1 MERDLVT
8 NETALRELLQRAVAA
23 LDDAGQQPSLLQP
36 CRGSSEEALAN
47 PPPVLTVQIVP
58 KSVADRRSASTMWR
72 LRRRARRSGGHPVL
86 QNFSLQLYRAL
97 SRERLN
103 VFVSPFGTAVALVTA
118 LAGSRGDTAEQ
129 ILAAL
134 GATHEEELLHEF
146 GIVGRVLEPLSP
158 LHVGLASKMYL
169 STSLELADSF
179 KEAIHQEFGGQ
190 VNLSTRVLMVGTSFM
205 RCLWLDKFSE
215 LYTAPMPFFA
225 DDGKLSVPTMCSRR
239 ICNYCHVERLACRV
253 LELPCMMEHLQLL
266 ILLSC
271 STSTSTWRATLA
283 AVGIRDLFDK
293 EEADLTGISDEKEL
307 CVHDFLCR
315 SRFEVTDEDPVRLDI
330 GGSNSL
336 KLAERTD
343 LPSFEVNRP
352 FMFLV
357 VERQRKAILYIGCLR
372 NPNVT

>member
-47 PPPVLTVQIVP
+47 PPPVLTVQ
-58 KSVADRRSASTMWR
+58 
-72 LRRRARRSGGHPVL
+72 
-86 QNFSLQLYRAL
+86 
-97 SRERLN
+97 
-103 VFVSPFGTAVALVTA
+103 VTA

-190 VNLSTRVLMVGTSFM
+190 VKYHSH
-205 RCLWLDKFSE
+205 
-215 LYTAPMPFFA
+215 
-225 DDGKLSVPTMCSRR
+225 RR
-239 ICNYCHVERLACRV
+239 L
-253 LELPCMMEHLQLL
+253 
-266 ILLSC
+266 
-271 STSTSTWRATLA
+271 
-283 AVGIRDLFDK
+283 
-293 EEADLTGISDEKEL
+293 
-307 CVHDFLCR
+307 
-315 SRFEVTDEDPVRLDI
+315 
-330 GGSNSL
+330 
-336 KLAERTD
+336 
-343 LPSFEVNRP
+343 
-352 FMFLV
+352 
-357 VERQRKAILYIGCLR
+357 
-372 NPNVT
+372 